1 MDLSKATTEQLAEEL
16 TKRSKDLTIEGI
28 LYNQLTQLRG
38 LSQSDPIKDE
48 PELVVQISLA
58 MAEIAKWYLF

>member
-16 TKRSKDLTIEGI
+16 TKRSKELTTEGI
-28 LYNQLTQLRG
+28 LYNQLTQLRR
-38 LSQSDPIKDE
+38 LSQSDLVKDE

-58 MAEIAKWYLF
+58 MVEIAKWHLF